1 MSPHQNAHN
10 DKVSYK
16 ADGQG
21 MEAVTMVREA
31 RVDIFIFLRHGF
43 TSSDDPSHQFPPPP
57 PVGVSA
63 ITPKRVT
70 R

>member
-31 RVDIFIFLRHGF
+31 RVDIFIFLRLGLDLLLQ
-43 TSSDDPSHQFPPPP
+43 TTPRINSLPPLPW
-57 PVGVSA
+57 A
-63 ITPKRVT
+63 
-70 R
+70 